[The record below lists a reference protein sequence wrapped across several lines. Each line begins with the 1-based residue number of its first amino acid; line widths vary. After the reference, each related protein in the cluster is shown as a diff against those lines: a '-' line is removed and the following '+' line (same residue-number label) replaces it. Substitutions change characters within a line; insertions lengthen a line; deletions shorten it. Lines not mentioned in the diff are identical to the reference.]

1 MRDKENTN
9 LKKQINLKNYL
20 VKNTQSSFN
29 SQRINIQTI
38 PKGKTQNVFYEDK
51 KFMPKLSNKIRYQ
64 NNELTTTNLNNNY
77 LLNDE
82 QISFFSLYNS
92 NKEPSPINSLNSSQY
107 STYTQ
112 KRQSY
117 KRLRKNPKNKY
128 NNFNIY
134 SSNSINNL
142 SLNSKI
148 INTNQSVSLCS
159 SSSSSY
165 NECSDS
171 SDFSYRSRENKRKN
185 YKEIMM
191 AEEDDLDYLKKREVG
206 LVSSDDEENGN
217 SIDNNNSLEE
227 NFSNEIERIL
237 IEIYNKNISIISS
250 GNYSNLNKNKNEI
263 EDIEKQIKKYLKKKN
278 LKTNLLVLKCLSN
291 KIKELVSKYKEKVFE
306 IEEIKTI
313 SDTYKLKKQIL
324 RNNQILHS
332 NNSVGSNVA
341 TNSNSSYDSGNYNYE
356 EEYLFNNN
364 IFLNIQDEITG
375 KGISNILLRELIN
388 IKKTLKISSKEI
400 ESIFKYPLSLLKN
413 ENGKKIKFSV
423 ELMQS
428 EEFCKTLLKDEFI
441 YALLNQMKNI
451 FTQIKL
457 PNMSQ
462 TQWIE
467 EVLEDCDHKNE
478 MTRFVEYINEKLC
491 DTNDNNKNEMNDCLD
506 EYKIK
511 DNLNNN
517 NILEEQNGKNTAFSL
532 DTASSVEGIPFKNEQ
547 IINGKNSE
555 EYIEINKNNNSNK
568 NAKNKK
574 QKNNENENEN
584 ENDNDDENDEQKVSF
599 KDIDELLN
607 YINDETD
614 SKKGKKKGKKGKKN
628 KKHNNINKERDDEN
642 NVIKNNE
649 DKNNNNNDD
658 FDEIFED
665 FKRDIEKN
673 SVKMC
678 DIYKVEPCISN
689 DFINKKCSN

>member
-1 MRDKENTN
+1 MREKENTN

-51 KFMPKLSNKIRYQ
+51 KFIPQLSNKIRYQ
-64 NNELTTTNLNNNY
+64 NSELTTTNLNNNY

-92 NKEPSPINSLNSSQY
+92 NKEPSTINSLNSSQY

-112 KRQSY
+112 KKLSY

-165 NECSDS
+165 NDCSDS

-278 LKTNLLVLKCLSN
+278 FKTNLLVLKFLSN

-313 SDTYKLKKQIL
+313 SDTYKLKKQLL

-356 EEYLFNNN
+356 EEYIFKNYN
-364 IFLNIQDEITG
+364 FLNIQDEITG

-428 EEFCKTLLKDEFI
+428 EEFCKTLLNDEFI

-457 PNMSQ
+457 TNMNMNPN
-462 TQWIE
+462 QWIE

-491 DTNDNNKNEMNDCLD
+491 DTNDNNKNEVNNYLD
-506 EYKIK
+506 ECKIK

-517 NILEEQNGKNTAFSL
+517 NILEEQIGKNTAFSL
-532 DTASSVEGIPFKNEQ
+532 DTDSSVIPFKNEK

-568 NAKNKK
+568 KAKNKK
-574 QKNNENENEN
+574 QKNI
-584 ENDNDDENDEQKVSF
+584 ENDNDNDIDNENDDQKISF

-628 KKHNNINKERDDEN
+628 KKHNNINKEKDDEN
-642 NVIKNNE
+642 DVFKNDE
-649 DKNNNNNDD
+649 DKNNYNNNDD

-665 FKRDIEKN
+665 FKRDIEKS
-673 SVKMC
+673 SVYIY
-678 DIYKVEPCISN
+678 DIDKIEPCLSN
-689 DFINKKCSN
+689 EFINKKCSN